1 MASSRHSPSVAERL
15 RQSQRLLRSEGAS
28 GVVDRIR
35 TRAAEAL
42 TRSTPEEIPVLPADL
57 ALASEKLAAGIVPP
71 GPKPWRD
78 GEPLDVALVCGPAG
92 EGSGGHTTIFR
103 MLGGL
108 ERRGHRCTVY
118 IYDRHGWEIE
128 QHRRRV
134 RKWWPWL
141 KADVRDLADGIDDAH
156 ILFATSWETAYP
168 VLASPAQGRRCYFV
182 QDFEPRF
189 YPAGSLALLAEE
201 TYRFGFQGVTAGR
214 WLAEVLRR
222 DYGMPADH
230 FDFGCD
236 LEHYAIQPDSVHTD
250 ICYFCRPS
258 TPRRAHELAVPA
270 LQMFA
275 ARHPEVTIHTYGES
289 APDLPFATVDHG
301 LTTPAELGRL
311 YNRCAAGLVLSASN
325 VSLVPYEMLAAGCVP
340 VMNDAEHNRVVLQ
353 NDHVAYARPT
363 PAALAD
369 ALGQIVAAPA
379 AEREA
384 RARAAAASVD
394 SISWETS
401 ADQFERILLEAVAA
415 SDPLV
420 VPA

>member
-1 MASSRHSPSVAERL
+1 MASDRNGPSVTERL
-15 RQSQRLLRSEGAS
+15 RQTRRLLGSEGTT
-28 GVVDRIR
+28 GVMNRLR
-35 TRAAEAL
+35 TRAAEKLAGAA
-42 TRSTPEEIPVLPADL
+42 PEEIPVLPGDL
-57 ALASEKLAAGIVPP
+57 ALASEKLAAGIAPP
-71 GPKPWRD
+71 GPKAWRA

-103 MLGGL
+103 MLAGL

-128 QHRRRV
+128 QHRRSIRQ
-134 RKWWPWL
+134 WWPWL
-141 KADVRDLADGIDDAH
+141 EAEVRDLAGGIADH
-156 ILFATSWETAYP
+156 HVLFASSWETAYP
-168 VLASPAQGRRCYFV
+168 VLASPAKGRRCYFV

-201 TYRFGFQGVTAGR
+201 TYRFGFHGVTAGR

-222 DYGMPADH
+222 DYGMSADH
-230 FDFGCD
+230 FDFGVD
-236 LEHYAIQPDSVHTD
+236 LDRYAIEPDAAHTD

-270 LQMFA
+270 LQMFH
-275 ARHPEVTIHTYGES
+275 ARHPEVTIHTYGE
-289 APDLPFATVDHG
+289 AAELPFPTVDHG
-301 LTTPAELGRL
+301 LTTPAELGEL

-325 VSLVPYEMLAAGCVP
+325 VSLVPYEMLAAGCIP

-353 NDHVAYARPT
+353 NEHVAYARPT

-369 ALGQIVAAPA
+369 ALGEIVAAAPIK
-379 AEREA
+379 REE

-401 ADQFERILLEAVAA
+401 ADQFEAALLGVVGE
-415 SDPLV
+415 PLRV
-420 VPA
+420 SV

>member
-1 MASSRHSPSVAERL
+1 MGSSHHSPTVAERL
-15 RQSQRLLRSEGAS
+15 RQTQRLLRSEGAT
-28 GVVDRIR
+28 GVVGRLR
-35 TRAAEAL
+35 SRAAEAL
-42 TRSTPEEIPVLPADL
+42 AGSAPEEIPVLAADL
-57 ALASEKLAAGIVPP
+57 ALASEKLAAGIAPP
-71 GPKPWRD
+71 GPKPWRE

-128 QHRRRV
+128 QHERSI

-141 KADVRDLADGIDDAH
+141 KADVRDLADGIEDAH

-168 VLASPAQGRRCYFV
+168 VLASPAKGRRCYFV

-236 LEHYAIQPDSVHTD
+236 LEHYAIEPDSPHTD

-289 APDLPFATVDHG
+289 AADLPFPTVDHG

-325 VSLVPYEMLAAGCVP
+325 VSLVPYEMLAAGCIP
-340 VMNDAEHNRVVLQ
+340 VMNDAEHNRVVLR

-369 ALGQIVAAPA
+369 ALGQIVAATA

-384 RARAAAASVD
+384 GARAAAASVD

-401 ADQFERILLEAVAA
+401 ADQFERILLAAVAA
-415 SDPLV
+415 PDPLP

>member
-1 MASSRHSPSVAERL
+1 MAPNRNGPSFAERL
-15 RQSQRLLRSEGAS
+15 RQTRRLLRSEGSA
-28 GVVDRIR
+28 GVMGRLR
-35 TRAAEAL
+35 TRAAEKLAG
-42 TRSTPEEIPVLPADL
+42 PAPAEIPVLPADL
-57 ALASEKLAAGIVPP
+57 ALASEKLAAGIAPP
-71 GPKPWRD
+71 GQKPWLP

-103 MLGGL
+103 MLAGL

-118 IYDRHGWEIE
+118 IYDRHGWEID
-128 QHRRRV
+128 QHRRSIRQ
-134 RKWWPWL
+134 WWPWL
-141 KADVRDLADGIDDAH
+141 EAEVKDLADGIEDAH
-156 ILFATSWETAYP
+156 VLFASSWETAYP
-168 VLASPAQGRRCYFV
+168 VLASPALGRRCYFV

-189 YPAGSLALLAEE
+189 YPAGALALLAEE
-201 TYRFGFQGVTAGR
+201 TYRFGFHGVTAGR

-222 DYGMPADH
+222 GYGMSADH

-236 LEHYAIQPDSVHTD
+236 LDRYAIRPGGSHTD

-270 LQMFA
+270 LQMFH

-289 APDLPFATVDHG
+289 AELPFPTVDHG
-301 LTTPAELGRL
+301 LTTPEELGEL

-325 VSLVPYEMLAAGCVP
+325 VSLVPYEMLAAGCIP
-340 VMNDAEHNRVVLQ
+340 VMNDAEHNRVVLR

-369 ALGQIVAAPA
+369 ALGEIVAAPPIV
-379 AEREA
+379 REE

-401 ADQFERILLEAVAA
+401 ADQFERALLGAVAA
-415 SDPLV
+415 AEPTGVS
-420 VPA
+420 A